1 MPSKD
6 VQEIL
11 RNASVI
17 ADELSK
23 QPRDKVLQEFAGMMG
38 VRQFPHY
45 RLLTLSDDA
54 LYVTVSGATSFMLTT
69 HKKDQISVF
78 SDPAFV
84 NVTRSRIAPAIAVE
98 MLQEIEHRIHSQ
110 KGGAS

>member
-1 MPSKD
+1 MTFCRLCPRSLFCNGLCI
-6 VQEIL
+6 ECYHST
-11 RNASVI
+11 RNHSAI
-17 ADELSK
+17 K
-23 QPRDKVLQEFAGMMG
+23 
-38 VRQFPHY
+38 FPHY

-98 MLQEIEHRIHSQ
+98 MLQEIERRILTA
-110 KGGAS
+110 KGEVCQGT